1 MPIDLDNI
9 VLKPNQSVFGQMAT
23 WYPVKSRAG
32 GGFYRGRGILR
43 VYSKTF
49 MGAEGTMVT
58 TTTIDFDIR
67 ASEYTLP
74 IPIIQDELTIDK
86 FPGYPNNTRFW
97 VENAYSDGFG
107 AVKYQLGL
115 VANDS

>member
-1 MPIDLDNI
+1 MPVDFDSL
-9 VLKPNQSVFGQMAT
+9 VLKPNQRVFGQMVT
-23 WYPVKSRAG
+23 WYPVKSRG
-32 GGFYRGRGILR
+32 SGSYRGKGILR
-43 VYSKTF
+43 IFSKTF
-49 MGAEGTMVT
+49 MGAEDTLVT

-74 IPIIQDELTIDK
+74 IPVIRDELTIDK
-86 FPGYPNNTRFW
+86 FPGYPDKTRFW
-97 VENAYSDGFG
+97 VENVFSDGFG

>member
-1 MPIDLDNI
+1 MPVDFDGL
-9 VLKPNQSVFGQMAT
+9 VLKPNQAVFGQMAT
-23 WYPVKSRAG
+23 WYPVKSRGAG
-32 GGFYRGRGILR
+32 SFRGRGILR

-67 ASEYTLP
+67 VEDYTQP
-74 IPIIQDELTIDK
+74 IPVIQDELTIDK

-97 VENAYSDGFG
+97 VENSYSDGFG